1 MGDVDFNV
9 NPQGFQTHH
18 GVGSSSSQHSPPM
31 ESPSVGVFLCYNIE
45 TIMAT
50 KMKGAQILVE
60 CLKREG
66 VDVVFGIPGGVNLP
80 TFDAL
85 YQSSIKVVLTVHEQ
99 GASHMADGYARATG
113 RVGVCLATSGPGAT
127 NLVTGIATACMDS
140 IPIVA
145 ITGQVRT
152 SVIGNDAF
160 QEVDTIGITRP
171 VTKHSYLVKDPR
183 DMARVVREA
192 FTIARTGRPGP
203 VLIDLPVD
211 STVNEAEFIYP
222 DKVNIRGYR
231 VQAYPEPD
239 IPMIGKVAEAISK
252 SKQPVIYAG
261 AGVIHAGAAQELI
274 DLAKKTRIPV
284 TTSLLGLGGYPE
296 TDPLSLGMLGMHGFE
311 YTNYAVAQCDLL
323 IGIGARFDDRVTG
336 KPDEF
341 ARHAKKVHIDVDP
354 SSINKT
360 VMVDYPIIGDVK
372 QVLRELNR
380 IVKPGDTQNWLKTIE
395 EMRRK
400 YPLTYREK
408 DKLLPQY
415 IIQQI
420 SELTKG
426 NAIIATGVGQHQ
438 MWAAQFYQFNRPRSL
453 ITSGGLGTMGYG
465 LPAAIGA
472 QFGRPNDVVWDIDGD
487 GSFQM
492 TAQEL
497 ATAAQ
502 HKLPIKIAIMNNQHH
517 GMVRQWQDLFYEGRH
532 AQSRL
537 NPVDFVKLAEANFC
551 VGIRVDKKEA
561 VRPAIEQAM
570 CITDRPTVLEFM
582 VEESENCWPM
592 IAPGKPHDQL
602 LGTYESLK
610 QDGGVAQP
618 RHHEPDEESKLSL
631 G

>member
-1 MGDVDFNV
+1 M
-9 NPQGFQTHH
+9 
-18 GVGSSSSQHSPPM
+18 SQ
-31 ESPSVGVFLCYNIE
+31 
-45 TIMAT
+45 

-66 VDVVFGIPGGVNLP
+66 VDLVFGIPGGANLP

-85 YQSSIKVVLTVHEQ
+85 YQSSIKVILTGHEQ
-99 GASHMADGYARATG
+99 GAAHMADGYARASG
-113 RVGVCLATSGPGAT
+113 KVGVCLATSGPGAT
-127 NLVTGIATACMDS
+127 NLVTGIATAYMDS

-160 QEVDTIGITRP
+160 QEADTIGITRP
-171 VTKHSYLVKDPR
+171 VTKHSYLVKDPK

-192 FTIARTGRPGP
+192 FYIARTGRPGP

-211 STVNEAEFIYP
+211 STVNEAEFVYP
-222 DKVNIRGYR
+222 DQPDIRGYR
-231 VQAYPEPD
+231 PQVTSTIQLDQIRKA
-239 IPMIGKVAEAISK
+239 AEAITK
-252 SKQPVIYAG
+252 SKRPVIYAG
-261 AGVIHAGAAQELI
+261 AGVIHASAAAELGE
-274 DLAKKTRIPV
+274 LARKAHIPV
-284 TTSLLGLGGYPE
+284 TTSLLGLGGFPE

-341 ARHAKKVHIDVDP
+341 ARHAKKIHIDVDP

-360 VMVDYPIIGDVK
+360 VLVDYPIVGDVK
-372 QVLRELNR
+372 QVLHELNTL
-380 IVKPGDTQNWLKTIE
+380 IGPLDTKEWLKTIH
-395 EMRRK
+395 EMRAK
-400 YPLTYREK
+400 YPLLYREK
-408 DKLLPQY
+408 KKLLPQY

-420 SELTKG
+420 SDATKG

-453 ITSGGLGTMGYG
+453 ITSGGLGTMGFG

-497 ATAAQ
+497 ATAA
-502 HKLPIKIAIMNNQHH
+502 HNKLPIKVAIMNNQHH
-517 GMVRQWQDLFYEGRH
+517 GMVRQWQDLFYQGRH

-537 NPVDFVKLAEANFC
+537 NPVDFVKLAEANGC
-551 VGIRVDKKEA
+551 IGIHVEQKDD
-561 VRPAIEQAM
+561 VRSAIERALKV
-570 CITDRPTVLEFM
+570 TDRPTVIEFM
-582 VEESENCWPM
+582 VEEAEDCWPM
-592 IAPGKPHDQL
+592 IAPGKSHDQM
-602 LGTYESLK
+602 LGTYETLK
-610 QDGGVAQP
+610 KDGGVPQH
-618 RHHEPDEESKLSL
+618 RHAEPDEEAKLSL